1 GRPRDWGIAGLVW
14 GGGFYTYLAA
24 RMTVIPLAVAGAVRW
39 RRQPGQ
45 FPRPAVAAFLGCAF
59 LTLLPLGL
67 FFARHPDHFALRG
80 AQTAAFTGQRPFL
93 AVAGEQAVKVL
104 GMFFVWGDEQPRHNT
119 GRRPVFDPL
128 LALAFGVGGWRAARE
143 APFTVFWLGAML
155 LPTFLS
161 TEAPHYLRASG
172 ALPVAVFWA
181 ALGLWTA
188 AEGFARRLRRPWGV
202 SLLLAAGLGLSFPWH
217 SVAYFDPAWWGR
229 AEVWGAFSLDSWEV
243 AREVR
248 RFLETHPSGT
258 VILSERLWAGRA
270 EMVFLLSDRT
280 RVQVHRVE
288 EELDCR
294 WVAWTHD
301 VLWDSPTDV
310 LPIPLGPLQE
320 LLRHARPELTYV
332 ATSEAVRASLVRHLG
347 VDGSRVRVIP
357 PGVCLESLGLVSP
370 QTRRIL
376 QELAWED
383 HFPVLLV
390 PVRVTRRKNLE
401 LAVQVAAC
409 LRAEGLDP
417 LVAVTGPLGAH
428 TAANARYLQELQEL
442 RRRLGLNEQVAFL
455 VERGIR
461 CSARTV
467 GELYLACD
475 AVLIPS
481 VLEGF
486 GLPVAEAGLLRVPV
500 FCSRIPAAVEVAGQ
514 LAHFFSVDEPPESV
528 ARRIARELELDRAA
542 RLRRQVVERLGCR
555 HVASKAL
562 GTLVAE
568 LASAAGR

>member
-1 GRPRDWGIAGLVW
+1 VQA
-14 GGGFYTYLAA
+14 
-24 RMTVIPLAVAGAVRW
+24 AVANQHGVALRVVLLHYTA
-39 RRQPGQ
+39 PPVVGGVESV
-45 FPRPAVAAFLGCAF
+45 VAAQARWLREAGYPVTVLAGRGKGPQTHIVDQ
-59 LTLLPLGL
+59 LYG
-67 FFARHPDHFALRG
+67 RHPDVQHAHRALTRG
-80 AQTAAFTGQRPFL
+80 DLQ
-93 AVAGEQAVKVL
+93 
-104 GMFFVWGDEQPRHNT
+104 
-119 GRRPVFDPL
+119 PL
-128 LALAFGVGGWRAARE
+128 LHLQNRLVRELRPHLMGSVCLAHNV
-143 APFTVFWLGAML
+143 FTLAKNLPLLGAL
-155 LPTFLS
+155 
-161 TEAPHYLRASG
+161 H
-172 ALPVAVFWA
+172 
-181 ALGLWTA
+181 
-188 AEGFARRLRRPWGV
+188 RL
-202 SLLLAAGLGLSFPWH
+202 
-217 SVAYFDPAWWGR
+217 
-229 AEVWGAFSLDSWEV
+229 
-243 AREVR
+243 
-248 RFLETHPSGT
+248 
-258 VILSERLWAGRA
+258 
-270 EMVFLLSDRT
+270 
-280 RVQVHRVE
+280 VE

-310 LPIPLGPLQE
+310 LPIPLGSLQE